1 MEESLGVFM
10 KSEVQKLDGLKHRLN
25 IEVPQDVVNAALEKM
40 YKEVQRVAKFKG
52 FRPGKAPLNLVKT
65 EYKAKVESDVATQ
78 IVQDHYAKAL
88 DKHSLDPV
96 NYPEIEFDGLTEGEA
111 LKFSATFEVR
121 PDVQL
126 KKYEGLAVEKEKL
139 EINPQMIDAILEDI
153 RKSKATMIPV
163 IEIRPAQNGDVAVI
177 DFHGKVGGQDL
188 PNGSGKE
195 FLLELGSNQFI
206 PGFEEGVVGMQP
218 GQSKKLNLKF
228 PDDYG
233 KGQKE
238 NDATSIAGKDVEFDV
253 TLLELKKKVLPELSD
268 EFAKTIGTHESLEHL
283 RKEIETD
290 INSRE
295 EKRVRDDLKNRIL
308 HALVEANSFQVP
320 DSMIQEQKKIL
331 VEDVHKRMEGQGMT
345 HDQFHEYAEKWDKDF
360 DKSAEFVIRSSLL
373 INSIAKKEKLF
384 SSDED
389 FQKKLEEYAKQSG
402 IEIEK
407 IKGFYSKPENKSR
420 LSFQM
425 TEEKVMN
432 LLIGKANV
440 KELSK
445 DKLKPLPEE
454 V

>member
-1 MEESLGVFM
+1 M
-10 KSEVQKLDGLKHRLN
+10 KSQVEKLDGLKHRLN

-52 FRPGKAPLNLVKT
+52 FRPGKAPLTLVKT

-88 DKHSLDPV
+88 DEHSLDPV

-126 KKYEGLAVEKEKL
+126 KKYEGLSVEKEKL
-139 EINPQMIDAILEDI
+139 EVNPAMISTILEDI
-153 RKSKATMIPV
+153 RKSKATMVPV
-163 IEIRPAQNGDVAVI
+163 IELRAAQNGDVAVI
-177 DFHGKVGGQDL
+177 DFQGKVGGQEL

-206 PGFEEGVVGMQP
+206 PGFEEGVVGMEP
-218 GQSKKLNLKF
+218 GQKKTLNLKF

-233 KGQKE
+233 KGQQE
-238 NDATSIAGKDVEFDV
+238 GNGTSIAGKEVEFEV
-253 TLLELKKKVLPELSD
+253 TLLELKKKVLPELND
-268 EFAKTIGTHESLEHL
+268 DFAKTIGTHESLEDL
-283 RKEIETD
+283 KKEISTD

-295 EKRVRDDLKNRIL
+295 EKRVKDDLKNRIL
-308 HALVEANSFQVP
+308 HSLVDANNFQVP
-320 DSMIQEQKKIL
+320 NSMIQEQKKIL
-331 VEDVHKRMEGQGMT
+331 IEDVHKRMESQGMT
-345 HDQFHEYAEKWDKDF
+345 HDQFHEYSAKWDKDF

-384 SSDED
+384 STEED
-389 FQKKLEEYAKQSG
+389 FQKKLEDYAKQSG

-420 LSFQM
+420 LNFQM

-432 LLIGKANV
+432 LLIEKANV
-440 KELSK
+440 TELPK